1 MKPTKI
7 TFSLLFLIGFNCL
20 KAQTALYTL
29 DCEKFASG
37 SVAST
42 INNINYD
49 RGQCWALGSFTYVNA
64 SSLRINGSYSGQSNQ
79 ATSLSIGSSWIK
91 SPWINPG
98 SSNVTLNHKITAN
111 SGTLRR
117 VVISYIP
124 YNPNSLSSLKEGTL
138 VRFDSVSYAS
148 PLPTNSTSI
157 SFPLPAA
164 IRNSNNPYKIQIS
177 FIGTGGNSRFIVDDV
192 YIDGIYVANPSSA
205 FCLPVPQIQDAD
217 SDGIADSNDAYP
229 NDANRAFNSYFPAT
243 GKGTL
248 MFEDLWPT
256 IGDFDFNDFVCSF
269 RQHIVTNGANKVVEL
284 KLNLT
289 LKAIGAGFRNG
300 FGFQLNNI
308 NPLKVISVTGTNT
321 NGATWVINSS
331 NGTESGQTFANIIVF
346 DDAFKILPSPGG
358 SGVNVDPANPYAT
371 PVDMNITVSFTT
383 ASGEAISASDITLNP
398 YLIINQERGKEVH
411 LANYVPS
418 SKANTNLF
426 GTGQDASNS
435 SLGKYY
441 KSKNNLPWALMI
453 GTEIPY
459 PKTKVDLLQAYK
471 KFASWAESNGSS
483 FSDWY
488 LNLTDYRDNNKLYPS
503 P

>member
-1 MKPTKI
+1 
-7 TFSLLFLIGFNCL
+7 
-20 KAQTALYTL
+20 
-29 DCEKFASG
+29 
-37 SVAST
+37 
-42 INNINYD
+42 
-49 RGQCWALGSFTYVNA
+49 
-64 SSLRINGSYSGQSNQ
+64 
-79 ATSLSIGSSWIK
+79 
-91 SPWINPG
+91 
-98 SSNVTLNHKITAN
+98 
-111 SGTLRR
+111 
-117 VVISYIP
+117 
-124 YNPNSLSSLKEGTL
+124 
-138 VRFDSVSYAS
+138 
-148 PLPTNSTSI
+148 
-157 SFPLPAA
+157 
-164 IRNSNNPYKIQIS
+164 
-177 FIGTGGNSRFIVDDV
+177 
-192 YIDGIYVANPSSA
+192 
-205 FCLPVPQIQDAD
+205 LPVPQIQDAD

-229 NDANRAFNSYFPAT
+229 NDTNRAFNSYFPAT

-269 RQHIVTNGANKVVEL
+269 RQQIVTNGANKVVEL

-321 NGATWVINSS
+321 NGASWVINSS

-453 GTEIPY
+453 GAEIPY

-488 LNLTDYRDNNKLYPS
+488 LNLTDYRDNSKLYTAP
-503 P
+503 

>member
-1 MKPTKI
+1 MKLTKI

-42 INNINYD
+42 TNNINYD

-79 ATSLSIGSSWIK
+79 ATSLSIGNSWIK

-229 NDANRAFNSYFPAT
+229 NDTNRAFNSYFPAT

-269 RQHIVTNGANKVVEL
+269 RQQIVTNGANKVVEL

-321 NGATWVINSS
+321 NGNNPRVFINRTFRPRFVIVRSHYQ
-331 NGTESGQTFANIIVF
+331 GIF
-346 DDAFKILPSPGG
+346 DNTVRFNTAADTQNRM
-358 SGVNVDPANPYAT
+358 VNPA
-371 PVDMNITVSFTT
+371 IF
-383 ASGEAISASDITLNP
+383 
-398 YLIINQERGKEVH
+398 
-411 LANYVPS
+411 
-418 SKANTNLF
+418 
-426 GTGQDASNS
+426 
-435 SLGKYY
+435 
-441 KSKNNLPWALMI
+441 
-453 GTEIPY
+453 
-459 PKTKVDLLQAYK
+459 
-471 KFASWAESNGSS
+471 
-483 FSDWY
+483 
-488 LNLTDYRDNNKLYPS
+488 
-503 P
+503 